1 MNLLHMTRWFIDQEM
16 NRALDNIRNG
26 TIGKEQAAGS
36 LSTLYQLA
44 AAMEDRESMIEIS
57 KTIADL
63 RNVQLNSRTSGT
75 FEFKQKRDEHLQ
87 AGMGPVLS

>member
-1 MNLLHMTRWFIDQEM
+1 MSLLHMTRWFIDQEM
-16 NRALDNIRNG
+16 DRALANMRNG
-26 TIGKEQAAGS
+26 TIGKEQATGS

-63 RNVQLNSRTSGT
+63 RNVHLDSKSRSV
-75 FEFKQKRDEHLQ
+75 FDFKRKHGEHLQ